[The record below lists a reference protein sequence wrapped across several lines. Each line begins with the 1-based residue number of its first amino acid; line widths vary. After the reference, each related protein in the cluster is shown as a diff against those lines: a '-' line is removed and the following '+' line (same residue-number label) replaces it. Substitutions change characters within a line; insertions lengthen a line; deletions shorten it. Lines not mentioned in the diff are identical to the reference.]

1 MQRKL
6 ENNNSTLNKVEGK
19 EPSEGKE
26 EEVSTHN
33 ELKHTKTP
41 NNCVGNMKNQLKGTA
56 SEDKKL
62 GKDQ

>member
-1 MQRKL
+1 MKTHEIQRKL

-26 EEVSTHN
+26 EEVSTPN

-41 NNCVGNMKNQLKGTA
+41 NNCVGNMKN
-56 SEDKKL
+56 
-62 GKDQ
+62 